1 MANYKKEKFY
11 TTEGNNEKF
20 NLKEVTGEIVTI
32 KGIRFG
38 LSKTKT
44 GYMATELTTGL
55 GVAEAKNRK
64 ETIAKI
70 EEVADKVERARQD
83 PRLEKVREAIKAK
96 MNPETPVVTAA
107 KETKTDVPVPAKEKK
122 ATKKAPAKKAEEK
135 KEETTMAKAAAA
147 KEVAQETKAPVTVE
161 MQVGKVTKNTIRFE
175 EVVESEFTNP
185 KIGTL
190 YVPKGT
196 LGEIGYAEGM
206 SIMVT
211 IQPKALAIQT
221 K

>member
-83 PRLEKVREAIKAK
+83 PRLEKVKAAIREK
-96 MNPETPVVTAA
+96 MNPETEVKAVANESV
-107 KETKTDVPVPAKEKK
+107 KETPAAEPQKK
-122 ATKKAPAKKAEEK
+122 KINLSKAPAKKAEEK
-135 KEETTMAKAAAA
+135 KEETTMAKAAA
-147 KEVAQETKAPVTVE
+147 KEVAQDTKAPVTVE

-196 LGEIGYAEGM
+196 LGEIGYTEGM
-206 SIMVT
+206 SILVA
-211 IQPKALAIQT
+211 IQPKA

>member
-38 LSKTKT
+38 LSKTKA

-64 ETIAKI
+64 ETVAKV
-70 EEVADKVERARQD
+70 EEVADKVDKARQD
-83 PRLEKVREAIKAK
+83 PRLEKVKAAIREK

-107 KETKTDVPVPAKEKK
+107 KETKTDVPVPAKETKK
-122 ATKKAPAKKAEEK
+122 ATKKAPAKKEEK
-135 KEETTMAKAAAA
+135 KEETTMAKAAA

-211 IQPKALAIQT
+211 IQPKVLDIQT

>member
-32 KGIRFG
+32 KGIQFG
-38 LSKTKT
+38 LAKTKA
-44 GYMATELTTGL
+44 GYVATEVTTGL
-55 GVAEAKNRK
+55 GVATANTRK

-83 PRLEKVREAIKAK
+83 PRLEKVKAAIREK

-107 KETKTDVPVPAKEKK
+107 KETKVETPVPAKETKK
-122 ATKKAPAKKAEEK
+122 ATKKAPAKKAEE
-135 KEETTMAKAAAA
+135 EETTMAKAAA

-211 IQPKALAIQT
+211 IQPKE